1 MFHTIYLDERVALTY
16 AEVNQIH
23 KSDDI
28 HDLLVTK
35 LKERHESKCNANGYV
50 RPDSVELMARS
61 MGMAENGRY
70 TGNLLYDCKM
80 KCEVLYPKGGMVMD
94 VLVIKVTKM
103 GVYAVFEEA
112 IRVLVPRDIHL
123 GNLEFDNIH
132 EGDMITIRLERSEMK
147 TNAPFIM
154 AVGTLVSKESGTEAD
169 AIVEAQEVR
178 GVAQNVIEELK
189 QNKGRVVDRAAVENA
204 EAQAEMKGMK
214 NAQKKAIVEEAL
226 GVEEEADEEAEE
238 ELDE

>member
-1 MFHTIYLDERVALTY
+1 MYHTIYLDERVALTST
-16 AEVNQIH
+16 EVNQIH
-23 KSDDI
+23 KPEDI

-50 RPDSVELMARS
+50 RPESVGLIARS

-80 KCEVLYPKGGMVMD
+80 KCEVLYPKGGMIMD

-123 GNLEFDNIH
+123 GNTEFDNIQ
-132 EGDMITIRLERSEMK
+132 EGDMISIKLERSEMK

-154 AVGTLVSKESGTEAD
+154 AVGTLVSKETEAD
-169 AIVEAQEVR
+169 KEVENQEVM
-178 GVAQNVIEELK
+178 GVAQNVAEELL
-189 QNKGRVVDRAAVENA
+189 QNKNKVVDEAAVENS
-204 EAQAEMKGMK
+204 EARSEEKEMK
-214 NAQKKAIVEEAL
+214 NAQKVAILEEAT
-226 GVEEEADEEAEE
+226 GEK
-238 ELDE
+238 

>member
-1 MFHTIYLDERVALTY
+1 MFHTIYLDERVALTST
-16 AEVNQIH
+16 EVNQIH
-23 KSDDI
+23 KPDDI

-80 KCEVLYPKGGMVMD
+80 KCEVLYPKGGLVMD
-94 VLVIKVTKM
+94 VLVVKVTKM

-123 GNLEFDNIH
+123 GNVEFDNIH
-132 EGDMITIRLERSEMK
+132 EGDMIKIKLERSEMK

-154 AVGTLVSKESGTEAD
+154 AVGTLVSKETEAD

-178 GVAQNVIEELK
+178 GVAQNVAEELK

-204 EAQAEMKGMK
+204 EARTEMKGMK
-214 NAQKKAIVEEAL
+214 NAQKQAILDEAL
-226 GVEEEADEEAEE
+226 GGPAEEDEEAEE

>member
-1 MFHTIYLDERVALTY
+1 MFHTIYLDERVALTST
-16 AEVNQIH
+16 EVNQIH
-23 KSDDI
+23 KSEDI

-50 RPDSVELMARS
+50 RPDSVELIARS

-80 KCEVLYPKGGMVMD
+80 KCEVLYPKGGLVMD

-103 GVYAVFEEA
+103 GVYSVFEEA

-123 GNLEFDNIH
+123 GNVEFDTIQ
-132 EGDMITIRLERSEMK
+132 EGDMIKIRLERSEMK

-154 AVGTLVSKESGTEAD
+154 AVGTLVSNESGTEAD
-169 AIVEAQEVR
+169 KEVEAQEIK

-189 QNKGRVVDRAAVENA
+189 QNKGKINDRAVVENA
-204 EAQAEMKGMK
+204 EARAEEKGMK
-214 NAQKKAIVEEAL
+214 NSQTNAIVEEATEED
-226 GVEEEADEEAEE
+226 EEEDE
-238 ELDE
+238 

>member
-1 MFHTIYLDERVALTY
+1 MFHTIYLDERVALTST
-16 AEVNQIH
+16 EVNQIH
-23 KSDDI
+23 KPDDI

-80 KCEVLYPKGGMVMD
+80 KCEVLYPKGGLVMD
-94 VLVIKVTKM
+94 VLVVKVTKM

-123 GNLEFDNIH
+123 GNVEFDNIH
-132 EGDMITIRLERSEMK
+132 EGDMITIKLERSEMK

-154 AVGTLVSKESGTEAD
+154 AVGTLVSKETEAD

-178 GVAQNVIEELK
+178 GVAQNVTEELK
-189 QNKGRVVDRAAVENA
+189 QNRGRVVDRAAVENA
-204 EAQAEMKGMK
+204 EARAEMKGMK
-214 NAQKKAIVEEAL
+214 NAQKKAILDEAL
-226 GVEEEADEEAEE
+226 GGPAEEDEEAEE

>member
-1 MFHTIYLDERVALTY
+1 MYHTIYLDERIALTST
-16 AEVNQIH
+16 EVNQIH
-23 KSDDI
+23 KAEDI
-28 HDLLVTK
+28 HDLLTTK
-35 LKERHESKCNANGYV
+35 LKERHESKCNTNGYV
-50 RPDSVELMARS
+50 RPESVGLIARS

-123 GNLEFDNIH
+123 GNTEFDNIQ
-132 EGDMITIRLERSEMK
+132 EGDMITIKLERSEMK

-154 AVGTLVSKESGTEAD
+154 AVGTLVSNGSSTQEAD
-169 AIVEAQEVR
+169 KEVEEQEVE
-178 GVAQNVIEELK
+178 GVAQNVAEELL
-189 QNKGRVVDRAAVENA
+189 QNKNKMVDEAAVENA
-204 EAQAEMKGMK
+204 EARAEMKGMK
-214 NAQKKAIVEEAL
+214 NAQKAAIVEEAT
-226 GVEEEADEEAEE
+226 GDE
-238 ELDE
+238 